1 MKEFAKKKD
10 QVTLKILKLM
20 KKIQFFV
27 IRRLEILNEL
37 LDKFKFFKRSVK
49 PFMILNSSKKST
61 CFSKLLMKYGIYLE
75 TDQQIITITQKDSFD
90 ENLCFNI
97 FLLYL

>member
-37 LDKFKFFKRSVK
+37 LDKFKFFKESVK
-49 PFMILNSSKKST
+49 PFMIL
-61 CFSKLLMKYGIYLE
+61 
-75 TDQQIITITQKDSFD
+75 
-90 ENLCFNI
+90 
-97 FLLYL
+97 